1 MQYFIEKRR
10 YFHLDNSWIELGQ
23 KKRKKQ
29 EHQLDME
36 GKLRTVDHVKTV
48 LDLLLSQQLLI
59 HVSLF
64 RGNRGALIK
73 RANEHVQYLF

>member
-1 MQYFIEKRR
+1 
-10 YFHLDNSWIELGQ
+10 
-23 KKRKKQ
+23 
-29 EHQLDME
+29 ME

-64 RGNRGALIK
+64 GGNRGALIK